1 MVANLSGIEKAAG
14 LAADDARALT
24 EVLDAW
30 YGVDCRNE
38 ILDLY
43 YEGEQPTP
51 DIGIDNIPASVDP
64 GVRSDWARKAVTSV
78 SERVRM
84 DGFTFAGDYAD
95 PSLERI
101 ALDNDLSNAFNR
113 TVASEL
119 THGCMFAT
127 VNRTG
132 ARTTVRMHSART
144 AAAVWDVAEQR
155 VGAGLVIADER
166 RTDWGGMRPVPVKA
180 NLHLPG
186 RVVELRRTGPSA
198 WAAESKGTPLD
209 RPMMEA
215 FTFRATGTKPFGQ
228 TRITRAVRYL
238 VDEVERTL
246 RYMAVS
252 GAFYAVPLIAA
263 VGLTDKAFDQMSKS
277 KWMIRVGGW
286 FLATRDRNND
296 APDIKQFQGASPQPY
311 IDAVMTYAKLFSGA
325 TGVPLNSLGIVQ
337 DNPSSAEAIA
347 AQREDVCVA
356 AEDCIESNRVSMRN
370 VALMAM
376 AVACNTTVDRL
387 TDEQRSVIPH
397 FRNPMRPN
405 LASTAD
411 AMSKIA
417 AAVPEF
423 ALTREYWLGQ
433 SFDSSEVES
442 ILSQI
447 RTSQARNTALATAQA
462 ALARGRQVSDATGTG
477 DAGAA

>member
-1 MVANLSGIEKAAG
+1 MMDLPGITRAARLSPEDRDSLEELIEVAGAVEPRNRL
-14 LAADDARALT
+14 
-24 EVLDAW
+24 LDA
-30 YGVDCRNE
+30 
-38 ILDLY
+38 Y
-43 YEGEQPTP
+43 YEGEQQTP
-51 DIGIDNIPASVDP
+51 GIGIDNIPESVDP

-84 DGFTFAGDYAD
+84 DGFTFSDGYKDEA
-95 PSLERI
+95 LELVS
-101 ALDNDLSNAFNR
+101 LDNDLSGAFNR

-127 VNRTG
+127 VSRVG
-132 ARTTVRMHSART
+132 GRVSVRMHSAET
-144 AAAVWDVAEQR
+144 AVATWDVAGQR
-155 VGAGLVIADER
+155 VGSGLVIADAR
-166 RTDWGGMRPVPVKA
+166 RTDWSGPRPVPVRA

-186 RVVELRRTGPSA
+186 RVVVLRRELSKS
-198 WAAESKGTPLD
+198 WVAEPLPTPLD

-215 FTFRATGTKPFGQ
+215 FCFRPTGTKPFGQ

-252 GAFYAVPLIAA
+252 DAFYAIPMMAA
-263 VGLTDKAFDQMSKS
+263 TGLTDKAFDQMTKS
-277 KWMIRVGGW
+277 KWMMRVGSW
-286 FLATRDRNND
+286 FLATKDKNGNT
-296 APDIKQFQGASPQPY
+296 PSIEQFSGVSPQPY
-311 IDAVMTYAKLFSGA
+311 IDAIMTYAKLFSGA

-356 AEDCIESNRVSMRN
+356 AEDCIESNRASMRN

-376 AVACNTTVDRL
+376 AVAQNTTIDGL
-387 TDEQRSVIPH
+387 SDEQRSVVPR
-397 FRNPMRPN
+397 FKNPMRPN
-405 LASTAD
+405 LAATAD

-423 ALTREYWLGQ
+423 ALTREYWAGHG
-433 SFDSSEVES
+433 FDEAEVDR
-442 ILSQI
+442 ILSQV
-447 RTSQARNTALATAQA
+447 RRSQASSI
-462 ALARGRQVSDATGTG
+462 VSSMRAGGTV
-477 DAGAA
+477 AGL

>member
-1 MVANLSGIEKAAG
+1 MNIQGITNAAG
-14 LAADDARALT
+14 LDAADRAALT
-24 EVLDAW
+24 ELVEVAQAVAPRNRMLDA
-30 YGVDCRNE
+30 YF
-38 ILDLY
+38 
-43 YEGEQPTP
+43 EGEQPTP
-51 DIGIDNIPASVDP
+51 GIGIDNIPDCVDP

-84 DGFTFAGDYAD
+84 DGFTFAGGYSD
-95 PSLERI
+95 PAFDAI
-101 ALDNDLSNAFNR
+101 ALGNDLSNAFNR

-127 VNRTG
+127 VQRIGGQT
-132 ARTTVRMHSART
+132 AVRMHSAETGVATWDT
-144 AAAVWDVAEQR
+144 ANQR
-155 VGAGLVIADER
+155 VASGLVIADAR
-166 RTDWGGMRPVPVKA
+166 RTDWGGPRPVPVQV
-180 NLHLPG
+180 NMHLPG
-186 RVVELRRTGPSA
+186 RVVVLRREGAAQWSA
-198 WAAESKGTPLD
+198 EPLPTPLD

-215 FTFRATGTKPFGQ
+215 FCFRPTGTKPFGQ

-252 GAFYAVPLIAA
+252 GAFYAVPMMAA
-263 VGLTDKAFDQMSKS
+263 TGLTDEAYDEMSKS
-277 KWMIRVGGW
+277 KWLMRVGSW
-286 FLATRDRNND
+286 FLATRDDDGSTANVQ
-296 APDIKQFQGASPQPY
+296 QFSGVSPQPY

-347 AQREDVCVA
+347 AQREDICVA
-356 AEDCIESNRVSMRN
+356 AEDCIESNRVAMRN

-376 AVACNTTVDRL
+376 AVAGNTTIDKL

-397 FRNPMRPN
+397 FRNPMRPS

-411 AMSKIA
+411 AMTKIA

-423 ALTREYWLGQ
+423 TATREFWAGQ
-433 SFDSSEVES
+433 GFDTAEVDS
-442 ILSQI
+442 ILDQVGSY
-447 RTSQARNTALATAQA
+447 ANTA
-462 ALARGRQVSDATGTG
+462 ALRALMGG
-477 DAGAA
+477 GAASE

>member
-1 MVANLSGIEKAAG
+1 MDLPNITQASGLSAEDRSTLSDLMDVAQAVA
-14 LAADDARALT
+14 T
-24 EVLDAW
+24 
-30 YGVDCRNE
+30 RNRK
-38 ILDLY
+38 LDLY

-51 DIGIDNIPASVDP
+51 PIGIDNIPDCVDP

-84 DGFTFAGDYAD
+84 DGFTFAGDYTDAAFD
-95 PSLERI
+95 RV

-113 TVASEL
+113 AVASEL

-127 VNRTG
+127 VNRTPRG
-132 ARTTVRMHSART
+132 VAVRMHTAEDSA
-144 AAAVWDVAEQR
+144 AIWDVAEQR
-155 VGAGLVIADER
+155 VGAGLVVADAR
-166 RTDWGGMRPVPVKA
+166 RTDYGGPCPVPTQV
-180 NLHLPG
+180 NMHLPG
-186 RVVELRRTGPSA
+186 RVVVLSRTG
-198 WAAESKGTPLD
+198 AASWDAEAMPTPLD

-215 FTFRATGTKPFGQ
+215 FCFRATGTKPFGQ

-252 GAFYAVPLIAA
+252 GAFYAVPMMAA
-263 VGLTDKAFDQMSKS
+263 TGLTDEAYDAMSKS
-277 KWMIRVGGW
+277 KWLMRVGSW
-286 FLATRDRNND
+286 FLATRDEDGNT
-296 APDIKQFQGASPQPY
+296 PSVQQFSGVSPQPY
-311 IDAVMTYAKLFSGA
+311 IDAIMTYAKLFSGA

-347 AQREDVCVA
+347 AQREDICVA

-376 AVACNTTVDRL
+376 AVAQNTTIDGL

-397 FRNPMRPN
+397 FRNPMRPS

-411 AMSKIA
+411 AMVKIA
-417 AAVPEF
+417 SVVDGFTA
-423 ALTREYWLGQ
+423 TREFWAGQ
-433 SFDSSEVES
+433 GFDTAEVDS
-442 ILSQI
+442 ILSQVGSYAN
-447 RTSQARNTALATAQA
+447 TSALRSLMGGGAQQTAA
-462 ALARGRQVSDATGTG
+462 V
-477 DAGAA
+477 

>member
-1 MVANLSGIEKAAG
+1 
-14 LAADDARALT
+14 
-24 EVLDAW
+24 
-30 YGVDCRNE
+30 
-38 ILDLY
+38 
-43 YEGEQPTP
+43 
-51 DIGIDNIPASVDP
+51 
-64 GVRSDWARKAVTSV
+64 
-78 SERVRM
+78 
-84 DGFTFAGDYAD
+84 
-95 PSLERI
+95 
-101 ALDNDLSNAFNR
+101 
-113 TVASEL
+113 
-119 THGCMFAT
+119 
-127 VNRTG
+127 
-132 ARTTVRMHSART
+132 
-144 AAAVWDVAEQR
+144 
-155 VGAGLVIADER
+155 
-166 RTDWGGMRPVPVKA
+166 
-180 NLHLPG
+180 
-186 RVVELRRTGPSA
+186 
-198 WAAESKGTPLD
+198 
-209 RPMMEA
+209 
-215 FTFRATGTKPFGQ
+215 
-228 TRITRAVRYL
+228 
-238 VDEVERTL
+238 
-246 RYMAVS
+246 
-252 GAFYAVPLIAA
+252 
-263 VGLTDKAFDQMSKS
+263 
-277 KWMIRVGGW
+277 
-286 FLATRDRNND
+286 
-296 APDIKQFQGASPQPY
+296 
-311 IDAVMTYAKLFSGA
+311 MTYAKLFSGA

-376 AVACNTTVDRL
+376 AVAHNTTVDGL

>member
-1 MVANLSGIEKAAG
+1 MNLPGITNAAG
-14 LAADDARALT
+14 LGAADRDALSELVEVSRAVEPRNRL
-24 EVLDAW
+24 LD
-30 YGVDCRNE
+30 E
-38 ILDLY
+38 Y
-43 YEGEQPTP
+43 YEGEQATP
-51 DIGIDNIPASVDP
+51 GIGIDNIPDCVDP
-64 GVRSDWARKAVTSV
+64 NVRSDWARKAVTSV

-84 DGFTFAGDYAD
+84 DGFTFSGDYKD
-95 PSLERI
+95 PAFDAI

-127 VNRTG
+127 VQRVSNR
-132 ARTTVRMHSART
+132 AVVRMHSAET
-144 AAAVWDVAEQR
+144 AVATWDVAEQR
-155 VGAGLVIADER
+155 VGSGLVVADMR
-166 RTDWGGMRPVPVKA
+166 RTDWGGLKPVPVQA

-186 RVVELRRTGPSA
+186 RVVVLRRTGPASWSA
-198 WAAESKGTPLD
+198 ETMPTPLD

-215 FTFRATGTKPFGQ
+215 FCFRPTGTKPFGQ
-228 TRITRAVRYL
+228 TRITRAVRFL

-252 GAFYAVPLIAA
+252 GAFYAVPMMAA
-263 VGLTDKAFDQMSKS
+263 TGLTDEQFDAMAKS
-277 KWMIRVGGW
+277 KWMMRVGSW
-286 FLATRDRNND
+286 FLATRDEDGNV
-296 APDIKQFQGASPQPY
+296 PSLQQFSGVSPQPY

-347 AQREDVCVA
+347 AQREDICVA

-376 AVACNTTVDRL
+376 AVAGNTTIDGL

-397 FRNPMRPN
+397 FKNPMRPN
-405 LASTAD
+405 LAATAD

-417 AAVPEF
+417 ASVPEF
-423 ALTREYWLGQ
+423 ALTNEYWLGQ
-433 SFDSSEVES
+433 GFDKAEVDRV
-442 ILSQI
+442 LSQV
-447 RTSQARNTALATAQA
+447 RRSQASAI
-462 ALARGRQVSDATGTG
+462 VSSMR
-477 DAGAA
+477 AGGSGAGL